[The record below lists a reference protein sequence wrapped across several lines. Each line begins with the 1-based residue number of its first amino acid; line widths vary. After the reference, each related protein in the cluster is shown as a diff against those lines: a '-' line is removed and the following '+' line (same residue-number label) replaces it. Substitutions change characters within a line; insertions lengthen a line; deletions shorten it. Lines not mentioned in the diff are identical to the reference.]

1 MSAVALHE
9 SESRSIDRR
18 SPGRRGTALVVVMV
32 VVVVLALAAYGFLY
46 VMRTEYRNARF
57 GMEADQ
63 ARAAALSGVQATARW
78 LELPDAVRL
87 AEPTDSTADPSR
99 RSPPFRAIPLELD
112 LAASR
117 AVASGNA
124 EAVAEWSFSVVSG
137 RAAGSDSGAASVA
150 SRSAEIASRPSD
162 VALPAFGVTD
172 ESSKLDIRWLP
183 IWERAEP
190 GSALRAL
197 ESIFGDDRAAIDAVL
212 GSLDLDAALPNDS
225 LSPNAV
231 SPNRAPEVDETI
243 ADSPSAMTTSSLGA
257 VVARD
262 PQRMRRLID
271 SFGNTAW
278 WGGDLD
284 RNYRLDP
291 WEAAPPRPTSLGSE
305 TRGETFGADRFG
317 SASSPGSRAIESPG
331 IVSDRSAT
339 SFRAPRDRLT
349 AVAAERNERFDG
361 TPRIRLDEADATRL
375 ADALRAVWTEDEIA
389 YLLAY
394 RTFGPA
400 PSGSS
405 SASTLPATDPSFATW
420 SPSATRPLPVPID
433 DPLAL
438 VDSAVTLPPGTL
450 GPEGVTIASPFRSDG
465 PNLPEVVEKLL
476 DQVTVDPGEVIE
488 GRISLSEA
496 PAEVLRA
503 IPGWNAETVERIV
516 EARSRPDSGGGTR
529 RSIGWIWAEG
539 LVDATTMAR
548 VRPYLTLGGDVASAQ
563 VIGFR
568 DDASPTYRFDVLFD
582 ATSRPARVVSLKT
595 WHAWGRGFS
604 AAELRGETSDDPLS
618 PTESRR

>member
-1 MSAVALHE
+1 MSAAAHRE
-9 SESRSIDRR
+9 SESYRIVRR
-18 SPGRRGTALVVVMV
+18 RPGRRGTALVVVMV
-32 VVVVLALAAYGFLY
+32 VVVILALAAYGFLY
-46 VMRTEYRNARF
+46 VMRTEYRTARF

-78 LELPDAVRL
+78 LELPDAARL
-87 AEPTDSTADPSR
+87 ADSSATGNDPTR

-124 EAVAEWSFSVVSG
+124 EAIAEWSFSVVAG
-137 RAAGSDSGAASVA
+137 RVAGSDSGATNLA
-150 SRSAEIASRPSD
+150 SRSAEIASRPGD
-162 VALPAFGVTD
+162 VALPTFGVTD
-172 ESSKLDIRWLP
+172 ESSKLDVRWLP
-183 IWERAEP
+183 IWERTEP

-197 ESIFGDDRAAIDAVL
+197 ESIFGEDRVAIEAVL
-212 GSLDLDAALPNDS
+212 ASLDLEAALPNDA
-225 LSPNAV
+225 LSSNRIRSADGATAASS
-231 SPNRAPEVDETI
+231 SPTASSPLRA
-243 ADSPSAMTTSSLGA
+243 L
-257 VVARD
+257 VARD

-284 RNYRLDP
+284 RNHRLDP
-291 WEAAPPRPTSLGSE
+291 WEAAPPRPTSLGNEQGSDVLGAE
-305 TRGETFGADRFG
+305 RLGPPTRLD
-317 SASSPGSRAIESPG
+317 SRSIESNG
-331 IVSDRSAT
+331 LASDRSTT
-339 SFRAPRDRLT
+339 SFRAPRERLT

-361 TPRIRLDEADATRL
+361 SPRIRLDEPDATKL
-375 ADALRAVWTEDEIA
+375 ADALRSVWTEDEIA

-400 PSGSS
+400 PSGSA
-405 SASTLPATDPSFATW
+405 SASTLPATDPSFAAW

-450 GPEGVTIASPFRSDG
+450 GSEGVTIASPFRSDG

-476 DQVTVDPGEVIE
+476 DQVTVEPGEVIE
-488 GRISLSEA
+488 GRISLSDA
-496 PAEVLRA
+496 PLEVLRA
-503 IPGWNAETVERIV
+503 IPGWDAETVERIV

-529 RSIGWIWAEG
+529 RSVGWIWAEG

-568 DDASPTYRFDVLFD
+568 DDMSPTYRFDVLFD
-582 ATSRPARVVSLKT
+582 ATSRPARVVSMKT